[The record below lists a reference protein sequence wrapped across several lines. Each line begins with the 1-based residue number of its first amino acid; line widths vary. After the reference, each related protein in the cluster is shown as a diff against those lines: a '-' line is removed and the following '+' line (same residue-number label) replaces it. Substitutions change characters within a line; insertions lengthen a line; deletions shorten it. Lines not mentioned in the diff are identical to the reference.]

1 MQTSIISK
9 SCIFDSVAYKIEFK
23 LENMALYDYHHK
35 ILKYPFKPQN
45 FYKDPE
51 AFKGLKFEP
60 LRWSIFTSI
69 IFKLWHFCRGYLIKL
84 YYFDSVNIM

>member
-35 ILKYPFKPQN
+35 ILKYPLNLKISIKIPKHSKVLN
-45 FYKDPE
+45 SSLLGG
-51 AFKGLKFEP
+51 AF
-60 LRWSIFTSI
+60 LRQ
-69 IFKLWHFCRGYLIKL
+69 
-84 YYFDSVNIM
+84 